1 MTKSWFRLPGSAVL
15 LSSFFVDK
23 GFNLLDKYR
32 QSRGF
37 FCQIPELSLQVSM
50 DAIIAGQ
57 ARPGQA
63 GRPQI
68 LSTETWAR
76 KGSGQS
82 FTEYYTRGLY
92 SCSERAWR
100 DTSGMIVV
108 WEFYIHHKDLFP
120 KWATPHVR
128 KCVLMLVSPGDT
140 NPPHW
145 CQVIPIMI
153 FWCIIVP
160 VTREPVLDI
169 IRGGGDHNNI
179 RTEAHTSINRQPIR
193 E

>member
-1 MTKSWFRLPGSAVL
+1 MTKSWFRLPRSAVL

-57 ARPGQA
+57 ARPGA
-63 GRPQI
+63 PRSYPRKRERGR
-68 LSTETWAR
+68 
-76 KGSGQS
+76 GQDRALQNITHGAS
-82 FTEYYTRGLY
+82 IHVP
-92 SCSERAWR
+92 SEPAWR

-140 NPPHW
+140 VPPHW

-160 VTREPVLDI
+160 VTRKPVLDI

>member
-57 ARPGQA
+57 ARPGA
-63 GRPQI
+63 PRSYPRKRERGRGQDRALQNITHGASIHVP
-68 LSTETWAR
+68 SEPDETLQGWLW
-76 KGSGQS
+76 SGS
-82 FTEYYTRGLY
+82 FTFITRTY
-92 SCSERAWR
+92 SPNEPLLMYVSVYWCWLVRA
-100 DTSGMIVV
+100 TLGM
-108 WEFYIHHKDLFP
+108 P
-120 KWATPHVR
+120 
-128 KCVLMLVSPGDT
+128 
-140 NPPHW
+140 PPHW